1 MFEERDPIFEEE
13 NQKKLI
19 EQIKTSSDCRIF
31 GASRFIEG
39 TYVSES
45 GIARET
51 KWRKVAIPWENIE
64 YIEIKDKGSD
74 IDYIIFRSGTIS
86 LTCTN
91 SSSANKLSL
100 DIVSEYVGEI
110 EGWPVFDDLKETAE
124 TTDSDRIYMRPDID
138 RSTGRTRLEAILLR
152 ECIGAVD
159 FDVYSTQEQTSARSD
174 EEIYERIMNDPQCEY
189 FVESGTFAKV
199 INNWK
204 VTLALFCVAFAV
216 GVLPIFFQPYHFL
229 NYGIS
234 FLLFVLMFY
243 GLCTSDEKI
252 VISPIGIGRYRRGNR
267 EAIEWQYIEFID
279 ILFDEDIP
287 VVAEFYGNIRR
298 IVIVNRTSK
307 HPVSMD
313 LIRKYI
319 NDVDEWNK
327 TELKSWKEGAYR
339 FRRPEA

>member
-1 MFEERDPIFEEE
+1 VFEEKDKIFEEE

-110 EGWPVFDDLKETAE
+110 ERWPVFDDLKETAE

-138 RSTGRTRLEAILLR
+138 RTTGRTRLEAILLR
-152 ECIGAVD
+152 ECIGEVD

-174 EEIYERIMNDPQCEY
+174 EEIFERIMNDPQCECLFDCGNLARFIGSNKVVHVMLIVAVAASIGGMLLMPY
-189 FVESGTFAKV
+189 TVLLYSIAGIMFA
-199 INNWK
+199 
-204 VTLALFCVAFAV
+204 
-216 GVLPIFFQPYHFL
+216 
-229 NYGIS
+229 
-234 FLLFVLMFY
+234 LMFY
-243 GLCTSDEKI
+243 GLIKGGEKL
-252 VISPIGIGRYRRGNR
+252 VISPIGIARFIFGNP
-267 EAIEWQYIEFID
+267 EAIEWQYIEYIN
-279 ILFDEDIP
+279 LQFDEDIL
-287 VVAEFYGNIRR
+287 VRAEFFGNRRR
-298 IVIVNRTSK
+298 IVCADYTSK
-307 HPVSMD
+307 HLVSMD

-319 NDVDEWNK
+319 YDIDEWKK
-327 TELKSWKEGAYR
+327 TERKSLGEGEYR
-339 FRRPEA
+339 IIRPEA

>member
-1 MFEERDPIFEEE
+1 MFEEKDPVFEEE
-13 NQKKLI
+13 NQKILI

-31 GASRFIEG
+31 GASRFIDG

-51 KWRKVAIPWENIE
+51 KWKKVAIPWENIE
-64 YIEIKDKGSD
+64 YIEIKDKGPD

-110 EGWPVFDDLKETAE
+110 ERWHVFNDLKETAE

-159 FDVYSTQEQTSARSD
+159 FDVYSTQEQTSARPD

-189 FVESGTFAKV
+189 FVDSGTFARV

-204 VTLALFCVAFAV
+204 VTLALFGVAFAAV
-216 GVLPIFFQPYHFL
+216 MLEIFFQSYL
-229 NYGIS
+229 YLIYGIS
-234 FLLFVLMFY
+234 FLLFVLMFSR
-243 GLCTSDEKI
+243 LCKSDEKI
-252 VISPIGIGRYRRGNR
+252 VISTIGIGRYRRGNR

-279 ILFDEDIP
+279 LIFDEDVLVI
-287 VVAEFYGNIRR
+287 AQFYGNIRR
-298 IVIVNRTSK
+298 IVIENRTSK
-307 HPVSMD
+307 HPISME

-327 TELKSWKEGAYR
+327 TELKSWEEGAYR